1 MTPRAWANALLLA
14 GIFWASLWL
23 ILAPKVGGVE
33 AWHDSALPA
42 SAFVAIQPSVSKGDS
57 NGAVRQRSDGGARG
71 DDPRSS
77 QRGAGS
83 GNPSDQGVGGV
94 PLGAYR
100 LARGAS
106 GSVLSVAG
114 LRSGARSAGRN
125 GVPAS
130 ANQGVLLTGLASW
143 WDIGSG
149 IYAALPGYV
158 AGTHV
163 SVRVCSGG
171 RCVGG
176 IPVVTSCQ
184 CYVGTPGARV
194 IDLSEDLFA
203 KFADPSVGLL
213 EVEVYP

>member
-1 MTPRAWANALLLA
+1 M
-14 GIFWASLWL
+14 
-23 ILAPKVGGVE
+23 APE
-33 AWHDSALPA
+33 RSAEALPM
-42 SAFVAIQPSVSKGDS
+42 SV
-57 NGAVRQRSDGGARG
+57 
-71 DDPRSS
+71 
-77 QRGAGS
+77 
-83 GNPSDQGVGGV
+83 
-94 PLGAYR
+94 
-100 LARGAS
+100 
-106 GSVLSVAG
+106 
-114 LRSGARSAGRN
+114 
-125 GVPAS
+125 
-130 ANQGVLLTGLASW
+130 TGIASW
-143 WDIGSG
+143 YSVGSG